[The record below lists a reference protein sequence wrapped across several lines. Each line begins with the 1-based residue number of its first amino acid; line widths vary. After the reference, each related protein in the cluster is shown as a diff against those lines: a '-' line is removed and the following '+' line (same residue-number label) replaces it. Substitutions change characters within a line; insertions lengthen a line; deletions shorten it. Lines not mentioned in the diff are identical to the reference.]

1 MPSRK
6 TVISIVIAL
15 VIGLHAAPV
24 LLWGE
29 RGTLWPFMRW
39 TMYMNSR
46 APGPI
51 DVNQRRI
58 LAVWA
63 SGARDTVTDR
73 LLGLSITVLKQR
85 YLGPIGRGEE
95 AAARDLMARLN
106 QGRTDSVVEL
116 RVSNEIYTVTDT
128 GIAKTVEPEITFRAD
143 GARTQ

>member
-1 MPSRK
+1 
-6 TVISIVIAL
+6 
-15 VIGLHAAPV
+15 
-24 LLWGE
+24 
-29 RGTLWPFMRW
+29 
-39 TMYMNSR
+39 MYMNSR

-85 YLGPIGRGEE
+85 YLGPIGRGDE

-116 RVSNEIYTVTDT
+116 RVSNDVYTVTDT
-128 GIAKTVEPEITFRAD
+128 GIAKTVEPEVIFRAD